1 MMTGNSWVQWTD
13 EWQWQTECWEMK
25 SIVKDT
31 LNTKTSSD
39 KQGNTTRHCDSISI
53 CLCKHPCHDA
63 RLL

>member
-39 KQGNTTRHCDSISI
+39 KQGNTTRHCDNM
-53 CLCKHPCHDA
+53 
-63 RLL
+63 R